1 MGLFDKLLKLL
12 NKNNKT
18 PSTEISELSK
28 SMKID
33 IRNDG
38 FIINGKKM
46 EVPMHIDAFSAILG
60 KPRAVKFKTDKE
72 NREFLEEMHNEPVT
86 KRVNYTWDDLGLMC
100 YTLNGKVVNTF
111 GICLNPKEYYIESD
125 PRTLFGGT
133 VTIMGDD
140 WFEAIMMGVDKEIIR
155 DLGIGD
161 TMLVTAEY
169 VEPFLDDSERD
180 KTSFTGLEIQLLNI
194 GDEDDEDY

>member
-1 MGLFDKLLKLL
+1 MGLFDKLLK
-12 NKNNKT
+12 NNNKT
-18 PSTEISELSK
+18 PSTEVSERSK

-38 FIINGKKM
+38 FIIDGKKLDI
-46 EVPMHIDAFSAILG
+46 PMHIDAFAAVLG

-72 NREFLEEMHNEPVT
+72 DKEFLEEMHNEPVT
-86 KRVNYTWDDLGLMC
+86 KRVNYAWDDLGLMC

-111 GICLNPKEYYIESD
+111 GICLNPKDFYIESD
-125 PRTLFGGT
+125 PKTLFGGT

-140 WFEAIMMGVDKEIIR
+140 WFEAVMMGVDKDVIR

-161 TMLVTAEY
+161 SILVTAEY
-169 VEPFLDDSERD
+169 TEPFVDDSERD
-180 KTSFTGLEIQLLNI
+180 KTSFTGLEIQLMDC
-194 GDEDDEDY
+194 GDDDDEDY